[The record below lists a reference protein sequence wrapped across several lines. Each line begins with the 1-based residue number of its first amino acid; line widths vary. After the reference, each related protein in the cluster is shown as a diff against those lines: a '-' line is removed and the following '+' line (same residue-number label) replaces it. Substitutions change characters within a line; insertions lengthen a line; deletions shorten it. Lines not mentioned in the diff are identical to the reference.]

1 MSKNLRLPT
10 SHSQNW
16 GSGLNAYLESLN
28 TRISSIE
35 NSFIKA
41 NISGART
48 MQNIGASSSGLVGT
62 RTIIKHITDDS
73 SDIIEISQLSA
84 YVGGDV
90 LTYFEQPTDTIYQL
104 VSKGETAYEPTKKVS
119 WTPQNNVAYYVYLQ
133 YDIIEEDFVIGFDVY
148 FNSFN
153 YSQILIGIY
162 FNGNFTPFYMSNL
175 KSIPQHIEE
184 FQNARIDLDEY
195 NIGLSVKLYDN
206 KVPEIW
212 LGTAV
217 LNEETVDEKGNTVQ
231 HNSLNPIIDSYSGP
245 VMYLNGIGY
254 STELEPVSKWYGN
267 YDQLNKKM
275 LSMIKSDTKILYLYD
290 IIDTTSGSN
299 KIKTAILN
307 VDDNTTDEYKLYL
320 PYTENYNTTSYNPSG
335 HYYRILLS
343 VIDNLIIVQKSSDNT
358 FMNSIHYDLREQ
370 NLYNIKFNNVF
381 LQNDAEGSIS
391 LGDDNHYSLALDAL
405 FCVEIGRFCINDLID
420 STESKEYSYTE
431 TGGEPDDDKGLQY
444 ITSTINYPNKLI
456 SMQHIVHKMEA
467 TSTQS
472 GLYGTST
479 IDGITSATIGD
490 LCYVQEN
497 ETMWK
502 CSKTVSENTL
512 VTNFFEYWTFIRPTT
527 GASSLSHNF
536 TFVPALNNGIG
547 SQMKWNV
554 WQTKQGR
561 INFNYIDIGSTNT
574 DLTSQLLLDIKRPNY
589 TLNIDFDD
597 LLPFSESLDDGEKQ
611 ENRFLFEKYASRGN
625 IFLSSTNGFQLHNDV
640 AHDTKDEEAP
650 NNYLKYTSGTDKTEG
665 ILIANHNESYAFKI
679 TSASGLILKS
689 DTMLRLESGWRMK
702 KQIGSM
708 TSLGKT
714 ETDEQGTI
722 VPNALEEQ
730 IFGSALYKW
739 YLPNYKKS
747 PFKIYNL
754 EMFTESN
761 TVQHGAFG
769 INISEHTIKDSDN
782 NDITVML
789 ATCNT
794 SFLLTGDNYIE
805 VQSDRRLKDNIQK
818 YDKTALQ
825 IVNQVPVVT
834 FNYKNSSV
842 KTLGVIAQDL
852 EQAVS
857 NDNFFVSVSP
867 QQDIADARSLREN
880 KLIYIL
886 WKAVQELT
894 AELNEIK
901 NKVA

>member
-1 MSKNLRLPT
+1 
-10 SHSQNW
+10 
-16 GSGLNAYLESLN
+16 
-28 TRISSIE
+28 
-35 NSFIKA
+35 
-41 NISGART
+41 

-104 VSKGETAYEPTKKVS
+104 VYKGETAYEPTKKLS
-119 WTPQNNVAYYVYLQ
+119 WTPQSDVAYYIYLQ
-133 YDIIEEDFVIGFDVY
+133 YDIIEEDFVMGFDVY

-153 YSQILIGIY
+153 YSQILVGIY
-162 FNGNFTPFYMSNL
+162 FNGKFTPFYMSNL

-195 NIGLSVKLYDN
+195 NIGLSIKLYDN

-217 LNEETVDEKGNTVQ
+217 LNAETVDEEGNTVQ
-231 HNSLNPIIDSYSGP
+231 QNSLNPITDSYSGP

-275 LSMIKSDTKILYLYD
+275 LSMIKSDTKTLYLYD
-290 IIDTTSGSN
+290 SVDTTDSDH

-307 VDDNTTDEYKLYL
+307 VNDSTSDEYKLYL
-320 PYTENYNTTSYNPSG
+320 PYTENYNTSSYSPSG

-370 NLYNIKFNNVF
+370 NLYNVKFNNVF
-381 LQNDAEGSIS
+381 LQNDKEGSIS
-391 LGDDNHYSLALDAL
+391 LGDDNYYSLALDAL

-431 TGGEPDDDKGLQY
+431 TGGVPDDTKGLQY

-479 IDGITSATIGD
+479 VDGITSASIGD

-502 CSKTVSENTL
+502 CSKSVTENTL
-512 VTNFFEYWTFIRPTT
+512 ITNFFEYWTFIRPTT

-597 LLPFSESLDDGEKQ
+597 LLPFSESLDDDEKQ

-625 IFLSSTNGFQLHNDV
+625 IFLSSTNGFQLHNDAV
-640 AHDTKDEEAP
+640 HDTKGDISNDVEAP
-650 NNYLKYTSGTDKTEG
+650 NHYIEYVTDEKVSKGIAIYNHIADEKLELYSDGPANIKSQKKLSLTGNTLK
-665 ILIANHNESYAFKI
+665 ILVGDWNKI
-679 TSASGLILKS
+679 TP
-689 DTMLRLESGWRMK
+689 T
-702 KQIGSM
+702 
-708 TSLGKT
+708 T
-714 ETDEQGTI
+714 
-722 VPNALEEQ
+722 NALEEY
-730 IFGSALYKW
+730 IVGSAHYQW
-739 YLPNYKKS
+739 YNPAYDKKPQVFYLNIFEKTPLDDTKYGIS
-747 PFKIYNL
+747 V
-754 EMFTESN
+754 MESEL
-761 TVQHGAFG
+761 TTPEGDKK
-769 INISEHTIKDSDN
+769 TI
-782 NDITVML
+782 ML
-789 ATCNT
+789 AKCNT
-794 SFLLTGDNYIE
+794 SFWLLGDNYIE
-805 VQSDRRLKDNIQK
+805 VTSDKRFKNNIERYNQS
-818 YDKTALQ
+818 ALS

-834 FNYKNSSV
+834 FNYNNSNI
-842 KTLGVIAQDL
+842 KTLGIIAQDL
-852 EQAVS
+852 EKTV
-857 NDNFFVSVSP
+857 DNSSFFVSMG
-867 QQDIADARSLREN
+867 QQNNIQDARRLKEN